1 MEVFPVRLTR
11 KHIPEG
17 TYNYIS
23 LGKDLSVYP
32 DYKELL
38 KECSAHLR
46 TGGFIYFYVS
56 NPYAYHLKQELSE
69 ERILNGKASLTLI
82 NIQELL
88 PLLNSLNLKPQLRA
102 ILETAPP
109 SEQKSGYTEH
119 LDRYFLICKKQ
130 S

>member
-1 MEVFPVRLTR
+1 MSPSILKTH

-17 TYNYIS
+17 SYNYIS
-23 LGKDLSVYP
+23 LGKDLSAYP

-38 KECSAHLR
+38 KECSAHLK

-69 ERILNGKASLTLI
+69 ERMLNGKASLMLI

-88 PLLNSLNLKPQLRA
+88 SLVTKLNLKPELKA
-102 ILETAPP
+102 ILDTTSPK
-109 SEQKSGYTEH
+109 EQKGGYTEH
-119 LDRYFLICKKQ
+119 LDRYFLMCKKQ
-130 S
+130 D